1 MGLLDIASGSS
12 VWRGLDYYKE
22 NKVVNYQK
30 INEFLYRGDVTGSNQ
45 QIYNVSIDVEHPKKS
60 VCDCPHAKDKRII
73 CKHKV
78 ALYFTAFPDAVDNF
92 LKEVEKAQQE
102 YEEYEEELYKKQ

>member
-45 QIYNVSIDVEHPKKS
+45 
-60 VCDCPHAKDKRII
+60 
-73 CKHKV
+73 
-78 ALYFTAFPDAVDNF
+78 
-92 LKEVEKAQQE
+92 
-102 YEEYEEELYKKQ
+102 